1 MPLPLLSFI
10 QIKGGHL
17 QMNHRKSILK
27 TEKRMKFAAVI
38 VTLMMTFIIMIPR
51 SSNAEEL
58 IVEPLVKSKVEAVSS
73 IDDTVHTLTVADKN
87 ELTNINNPTI
97 DKSVERGVQEALINQ
112 YQEEQYRLYVNRIQ
126 CDPSNVSKITNLK
139 LEDMHL
145 LTEGTW
151 WSGYEESLYYLEQR
165 YGINAIFAM
174 AVSSLESGGGTSA
187 LARQSNNYYGLMTGN
202 KYASRFDCTMYFG
215 DLMNRKYVGN
225 SKISVYSIGPKY
237 CPPNRQWEV
246 YMDNYMRTHYSILK
260 SRINE
265 RGLTEV

>member
-1 MPLPLLSFI
+1 
-10 QIKGGHL
+10 
-17 QMNHRKSILK
+17 MNHRKFILE
-27 TEKRMKFAAVI
+27 TEKGMKFAAVI
-38 VTLMMTFIIMIPR
+38 VTLMMTFTITIPR

-58 IVEPLVKSKVEAVSS
+58 IVEPLVESRVEATSF
-73 IDDTVHTLTVADKN
+73 IDDTVHTLTVSDRV
-87 ELTNINNPTI
+87 ELTNVNTPTV
-97 DKSVERGVQEALINQ
+97 DKSVERSVQEELIDQ
-112 YQEEQYRLYVNRIQ
+112 YQQEQYQLYVSQIQ

-174 AVSSLESGGGTSA
+174 AVSSLESGGGTSS
-187 LARQSNNYYGLMTGN
+187 LARYSNNYYGLMTGD

-237 CPPNRQWEV
+237 CPPNRKWEE

-265 RGLTEV
+265 RGLTET